1 MNDAGL
7 GLTALSTDHL
17 EKILRLVHRQ
27 ELNCPFSRASL
38 LGMGLNRV
46 AEDGP
51 VLIGLDE
58 KAVRA
63 VLISV
68 LAERKRQR

>member
-7 GLTALSTDHL
+7 GLTAIGTDHL
-17 EKILRLVHRQ
+17 EKLLRLVHRR
-27 ELNCPFSRASL
+27 ELPCPFKRATL
-38 LGMGLNRV
+38 LGMGLNRI
-46 AEDGP
+46 AEDGA
-51 VLIGLDE
+51 VLVGLDE

-68 LAERKRQR
+68 LAERKRRG

>member
-7 GLTALSTDHL
+7 GLTALRTDHL
-17 EKILRLVHRQ
+17 EQLLRMVHRK
-27 ELNCPFSRASL
+27 ELVCPITRATL
-38 LGMGLNRV
+38 MGMGLNRI
-46 AEDGP
+46 AEDGT

-68 LAERKRQR
+68 LAERKRRG